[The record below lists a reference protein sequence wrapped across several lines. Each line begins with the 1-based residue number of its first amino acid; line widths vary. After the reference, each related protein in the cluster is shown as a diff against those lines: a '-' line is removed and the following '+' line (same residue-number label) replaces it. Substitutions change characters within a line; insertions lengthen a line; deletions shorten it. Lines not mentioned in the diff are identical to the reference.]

1 MTSYIIRRILAI
13 IPTLIAI
20 SFLSFAFIR
29 LVPGDPATAMLGE
42 RATLE
47 SIARVK
53 AEWGLDEP
61 IIAQYVKWI
70 GQVIQGNLGVSIM
83 SHRSVLEELS
93 IRLPATIEAIIF
105 ALILGITIGLLLG
118 IIAALKHDTAADT
131 AATLG
136 ALVGVSIPI
145 YWLALILIF
154 FFAVTLRILP
164 PSGRLDAQLDV
175 TRVTGFYTIDSLLM
189 GRTDIFLDVLE
200 HMILPSL
207 VLSISVMP
215 GIARLTRTSILEV
228 MRQDYIRTA
237 RAKGLPQR
245 KVILKHI
252 LRNALLPVITVIGG
266 QVGGMLG
273 GAILTEQV
281 FSWTGMGSWTYRAIT
296 NRDYPVMQVAIMF
309 SSIIYVLATLIVDI
323 SYGFIDPR
331 VRFK

>member
-1 MTSYIIRRILAI
+1 MTTYIFRRILAI

-47 SIARVK
+47 SIERVK
-53 AEWGLDEP
+53 EEWGLNEP
-61 IIAQYVKWI
+61 ITAQYVRWV
-70 GQVIQGNLGVSIM
+70 GQVFQGNLGISI
-83 SHRSVLEELS
+83 SSKLPVTDELAT
-93 IRLPATIEAIIF
+93 RLPATIEAIIF
-105 ALILGITIGLLLG
+105 ALILGITVGLFLG
-118 IIAALKHDTAADT
+118 IIAALNRNTPVDT

-136 ALVGVSIPI
+136 ALTGVSIPI

-154 FFAVTLRILP
+154 FFGVTLKILP
-164 PSGRLDAQLDV
+164 PSGRLDPQF
-175 TRVTGFYTIDSLLM
+175 TIPRVTGFYTIDSLVM
-189 GRTDIFLDVLE
+189 GRTDIFLNVLE

-228 MRQDYIRTA
+228 LRQDYIRTA

-245 KVILKHI
+245 KVVLKHTM
-252 LRNALLPVITVIGG
+252 RNALLPVVTIIGG

-309 SSIIYVLATLIVDI
+309 SSFIYVLATMVVDI
-323 SYGFIDPR
+323 SYAFIDPR
-331 VRFK
+331 IRFK

>member
-1 MTSYIIRRILAI
+1 MTTYIIRRILAI

-29 LVPGDPATAMLGE
+29 MVPGDPATAMLGE

-47 SIARVK
+47 SIERVK
-53 AEWGLDEP
+53 EEWGLNEP
-61 IIAQYVKWI
+61 IPVQYVKWVQ
-70 GQVIQGNLGVSIM
+70 QVFQGNLGISI
-83 SHRSVLEELS
+83 SSKLPVIDELAT
-93 IRLPATIEAIIF
+93 RLPATIEAIIF
-105 ALILGITIGLLLG
+105 ALIIGITVGLFLGIV
-118 IIAALKHDTAADT
+118 AALNRNTGIDT

-154 FFAVTLRILP
+154 FFGVTLRILP
-164 PSGRLDAQLDV
+164 PSGRLDAQF
-175 TRVTGFYTIDSLLM
+175 TIPRMTGFYTIDSLLM
-189 GRTDIFLDVLE
+189 GRTDIFLNVLE
-200 HMILPSL
+200 HMILPSI

-228 MRQDYIRTA
+228 LRQDYVRTA

-245 KVILKHI
+245 MVILKHT
-252 LRNALLPVITVIGG
+252 LRNALLPVVTVIGG

-296 NRDYPVMQVAIMF
+296 LRDYPVMQVAIMF
-309 SSIIYVLATLIVDI
+309 SSFVYVFATLIVDI
-323 SYGFIDPR
+323 SYAFIDPR
-331 VRFK
+331 IRFK